1 MYLKKTKF
9 IILKNKGF
17 IFLEL
22 LLFMFFLFIIL
33 QFTGNF
39 IFRLKNEK
47 YFKDTYIFRDI
58 YSQRVF
64 NMIGKKI
71 LFSGTRMGIYQEN
84 KTIWG
89 TKNLTYLKTTSS
101 SGNILMIFIS
111 NLSNDKYEVNIYQII
126 NGRLLE
132 KKGAFLKS
140 TNNLL
145 IDTETEYLLEEIT
158 GKFILKNNGVILIG
172 DYYDEKIYEKW

>member
-1 MYLKKTKF
+1 
-9 IILKNKGF
+9 
-17 IFLEL
+17 
-22 LLFMFFLFIIL
+22 
-33 QFTGNF
+33 
-39 IFRLKNEK
+39 
-47 YFKDTYIFRDI
+47 
-58 YSQRVF
+58 
-64 NMIGKKI
+64 MIGKKI

-101 SGNILMIFIS
+101 SGNILMIFTS